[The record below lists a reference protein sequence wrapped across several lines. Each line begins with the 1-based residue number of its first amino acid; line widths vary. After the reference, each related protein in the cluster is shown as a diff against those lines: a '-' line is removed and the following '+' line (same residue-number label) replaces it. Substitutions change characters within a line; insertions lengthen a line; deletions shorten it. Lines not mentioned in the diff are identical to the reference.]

1 MINDFD
7 VGSTGGRPMAHAPQP
22 SRWTCLPAHAVKGI
36 AEAMLSGVTNVEAG
50 RYEGAAFTSF
60 FIHDTVWTRR
70 KVHNPNR
77 CRCFLSCHSCKKT
90 REEDDG
96 HSHTFPS

>member
-1 MINDFD
+1 MMVTSDRLAA
-7 VGSTGGRPMAHAPQP
+7 RPIGACVAAHR
-22 SRWTCLPAHAVKGI
+22 STCLPAHAVKGV

-60 FIHDTVWTRR
+60 FIHDTIRTRR
-70 KVHNPNR
+70 KVHNPNGG
-77 CRCFLSCHSCKKT
+77 RCFLNCHPCKKT

-96 HSHTFPS
+96 HSHTLPS